1 MDKTCPEKLGF
12 DDQEWVGI
20 QHCSEEDDG
29 NWDWG
34 GCRNDP
40 VNDTAITKLAND
52 ACDSYCSTTLWV
64 GASSI
69 AAFAV
74 SEFWSFPPPPPSS
87 YLFFPSS
94 LYKLLS
100 SR

>member
-12 DDQEWVGI
+12 DDQEWVAI
-20 QHCSEEDDG
+20 QHCNEQDDG

-40 VNDTAITKLAND
+40 VNDTSITKLAND

-69 AAFAV
+69 AAYAV
-74 SEFWSFPPPPPSS
+74 S
-87 YLFFPSS
+87 
-94 LYKLLS
+94 
-100 SR
+100 